1 MPIRTPQS
9 IKLGHLS
16 HLVILTEIE
25 IDKHTI
31 KPAYRLS
38 THYYVIRDCVIN
50 MFILTWLPIQSDKP
64 ETLHPSAKANPPP
77 NIKITPHGSFF
88 STSFQ
93 LRIDGDEIRD
103 PVLAPPLNDLMK
115 DG

>member
-1 MPIRTPQS
+1 MPLRTPQS
-9 IKLGHLS
+9 IKLSHLN
-16 HLVILTEIE
+16 HLVILTEILIE
-25 IDKHTI
+25 KHSV
-31 KPAYRLS
+31 KPSYCLS
-38 THYYVIRDCVIN
+38 THYYVIRDCVID

-93 LRIDGDEIRD
+93 LRMDGDEVRG
-103 PVLAPPLNDLMK
+103 PLLEPPLNERIK

>member
-1 MPIRTPQS
+1 MPIRTPQPT
-9 IKLGHLS
+9 KLSHLS

-25 IDKHTI
+25 IEKHTI
-31 KPAYRLS
+31 KTSYFSSR
-38 THYYVIRDCVIN
+38 YYNRGCMIN
-50 MFILTWLPIQSDKP
+50 VVILTWLPIQSDKP

-88 STSFQ
+88 STNFQ

-103 PVLAPPLNDLMK
+103 PVLAPPLNDRMK

>member
-1 MPIRTPQS
+1 M
-9 IKLGHLS
+9 
-16 HLVILTEIE
+16 
-25 IDKHTI
+25 
-31 KPAYRLS
+31 
-38 THYYVIRDCVIN
+38 IN
-50 MFILTWLPIQSDKP
+50 VVILTWLPIQSDKP

-93 LRIDGDEIRD
+93 LRIDGDEIHD